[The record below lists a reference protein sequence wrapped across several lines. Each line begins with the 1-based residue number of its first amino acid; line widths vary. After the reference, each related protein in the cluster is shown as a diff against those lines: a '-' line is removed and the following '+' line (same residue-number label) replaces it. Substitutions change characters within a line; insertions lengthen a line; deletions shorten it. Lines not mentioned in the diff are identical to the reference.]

1 MSRLNENSSHYTTGE
16 IAKLTGVSVR
26 TVQYYDARGILVPSE
41 LSEGGRRLYTEDDL
55 KRMHIICFLRD
66 AGLPINSIAALF
78 AEKNPKGIIS
88 MLLAEQETLLR
99 EELSERREKLDL
111 IEGIKR
117 ELRSIESFSV
127 ESIGDIAQV
136 MKQKNQLNKMRWTM
150 ILTGIPVSA
159 LQLAAIILWITNGF
173 WWLFVT
179 WACVATV
186 WGVIVSKYYFGHI
199 AYICPEC
206 HEVFSP
212 KLKEAFFAYHT
223 PRMRK
228 LTCPKC
234 THRGLC
240 LEIFKKGE
248 K

>member
-1 MSRLNENSSHYTTGE
+1 MSRLNENLSHYTTGE

-26 TVQYYDARGILVPSE
+26 TVQYYDTRGILVPSE

-88 MLLAEQETLLR
+88 MLLAEQEELLR

-179 WACVATV
+179 WACVATA
-186 WGVIVSKYYFGHI
+186 WGVIVSRYYFGHV

-206 HEVFSP
+206 HEVFRP

>member
-1 MSRLNENSSHYTTGE
+1 MSCANENSNKYTTGE

-26 TVQYYDARGILVPSE
+26 TVQYYDARGILIPSE

-99 EELSERREKLDL
+99 EELSERRKKLDL

-136 MKQKNQLNKMRWTM
+136 MKQKNQLNKMHWTM

-186 WGVIVSKYYFGHI
+186 WGVIVSRCYFGHV

-240 LEIFKKGE
+240 LEIFKKGD